1 MPVRLRQPNQDRIVM
16 LVTRMGDGGHSKLLV
31 GELVSSL
38 KSRKCQGRG
47 RATQEF
53 RPKFQHGPSAR
64 GSFLRR
70 GVRQVDRPQPA
81 FWQYMDAT
89 DIKIKP
95 RLIFWEVT
103 KGCNLR
109 CIHCRA
115 TATELSS
122 PTDLPSVKALN
133 LIEQISQYCSPILV
147 LSGGEPLFRSD
158 IFELASY
165 ATHWGLRVALA
176 TNGTQVSKEVARKIV
191 ESGVRRVSV
200 SLDGADA
207 TTHDTFR
214 GIPGAFDAAL
224 RGFRN
229 LRELGMSMQ
238 INMTIVRHNALQLPA
253 VLRLAIELD
262 ADALHTFLLVPVGCG
277 AGIAAEQMVPADE
290 YERIL
295 NWFYDRS
302 KEGEIELKATC
313 APHYFRV
320 VRERGAAE
328 RRSSSLTPFGPH
340 RGVAGTGP
348 AEMTQPGSMG
358 VALHPPRTYSHL
370 HNDGT
375 KAVTKGCLA
384 GTGVCFISHQ
394 GEVYPCGYLP
404 VLAGDL
410 RQQSF
415 EEIWRSAAV
424 FQQLRDTS
432 NLKGKCGRC
441 EFRNVC
447 MGCRA
452 RAYAATGNYLDEE
465 PFCVY
470 EPQMEYPRR
479 HETAGWIEERE
490 SGCTGALVQNPE
502 SKIQN

>member
-1 MPVRLRQPNQDRIVM
+1 
-16 LVTRMGDGGHSKLLV
+16 
-31 GELVSSL
+31 
-38 KSRKCQGRG
+38 
-47 RATQEF
+47 
-53 RPKFQHGPSAR
+53 
-64 GSFLRR
+64 
-70 GVRQVDRPQPA
+70 
-81 FWQYMDAT
+81 
-89 DIKIKP
+89 
-95 RLIFWEVT
+95 
-103 KGCNLR
+103 
-109 CIHCRA
+109 
-115 TATELSS
+115 
-122 PTDLPSVKALN
+122 
-133 LIEQISQYCSPILV
+133 
-147 LSGGEPLFRSD
+147 
-158 IFELASY
+158 
-165 ATHWGLRVALA
+165 VALA

-207 TTHDTFR
+207 PTHDAFR
-214 GIPGAFDAAL
+214 GIPGALDAAL

-238 INMTIVRHNALQLPA
+238 INMTIARHNACQLPA
-253 VLRLAIELD
+253 ILKLAIELD

-277 AGIAAEQMVPADE
+277 ANMAAEQMVPADE

-320 VRERGAAE
+320 VRQRRAAE
-328 RRSSSLTPFGPH
+328 RRSSSAKFGLPS
-340 RGVAGTGP
+340 GLVAIGP
-348 AEMTQPGSMG
+348 TKMTRPGSMG
-358 VALHPPRTYSHL
+358 VDVHPP
-370 HNDGT
+370 GT
-375 KAVTKGCLA
+375 SGHPHGGMNAVTKGCLA

-424 FQQLRDTS
+424 FQQLRDTA

-441 EFRNVC
+441 EFRNLC

-465 PFCVY
+465 PFCIY
-470 EPQMEYPRR
+470 DPQMQYPSNTKTARVEVTGVSR
-479 HETAGWIEERE
+479 HFAGAA
-490 SGCTGALVQNPE
+490 C
-502 SKIQN
+502 